1 MFFALCYQ
9 NKCGETMQISNY
21 LATLNSTQS
30 ANFHPQTQILQSAN
44 SFENELTKANLTQ
57 QNVTPNAQIQNEN
70 AAHSQQKSE
79 FENVISNLLLGLE
92 SEGKMEELKNVF
104 GFITSAVAIFKFT
117 EQKDK
122 VELSDFPALI
132 NILKEPYTLQ
142 AGTYLGQP
150 ETAEHFNARKNQAI
164 NYLNELLAQI

>member
-1 MFFALCYQ
+1 MECFLLWCYKGQ
-9 NKCGETMQISNY
+9 TMQFST
-21 LATLNSTQS
+21 LTTLNS
-30 ANFHPQTQILQSAN
+30 AQSAN
-44 SFENELTKANLTQ
+44 SRSQAQISQDTNSFESELTKANLAQ

-70 AAHSQQKSE
+70 ATNSQQKSE

-104 GFITSAVAIFKFT
+104 GFITSAVAIFKLR

-122 VELSDFPALI
+122 VELNDFPALI

-150 ETAEHFNARKNQAI
+150 ETQEHFRARKNQAI
-164 NYLNELLAQI
+164 NYLSELLAQI